1 MIEGDLLRGK
11 QATGFMSIRKDMIN
25 AGANYIN
32 EPLVVDGNL
41 ITSRQPGDLA
51 IFTTAILSRLG
62 YGGKA
67 ADLPHEND
75 ITAEW
80 WKIATAWGG
89 STKGE
94 IVQALNTAL
103 AGEKYTRGTFER
115 YVEKASGAEVRS
127 LFQEIVQNKQH
138 HIQMLEERLN
148 ALGEKPSLPAK
159 AAETM
164 AKVNEAL
171 KGSDE
176 IALLRRALGDMQ
188 TGVVDTYSLRNQ
200 LTDPISVALLN
211 EIEVDL
217 ARYEQRVAQLYH
229 QALGVQPVQVV
240 RTTTSTVI
248 R

>member
-1 MIEGDLLRGK
+1 M
-11 QATGFMSIRKDMIN
+11 
-25 AGANYIN
+25 
-32 EPLVVDGNL
+32 
-41 ITSRQPGDLA
+41 
-51 IFTTAILSRLG
+51 
-62 YGGKA
+62 
-67 ADLPHEND
+67 
-75 ITAEW
+75 
-80 WKIATAWGG
+80 
-89 STKGE
+89 
-94 IVQALNTAL
+94 NTAL

-115 YVEKASGAEVRS
+115 YVEKASGADVRS

-176 IALLRRALGDMQ
+176 IGLLRRALGDMQ

-217 ARYEQRVAQLYH
+217 ARYDQRVAQLYH
-229 QALGVQPVQVV
+229 QALGVQPIQVV

-248 R
+248 G